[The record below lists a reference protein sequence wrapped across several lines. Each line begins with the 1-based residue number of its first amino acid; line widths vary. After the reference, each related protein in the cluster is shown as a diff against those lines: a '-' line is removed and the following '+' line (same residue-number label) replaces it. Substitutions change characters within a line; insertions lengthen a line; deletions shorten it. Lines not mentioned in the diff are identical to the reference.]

1 MKELYQ
7 KYLNA
12 GSVSIDT
19 RSIAQGEIFCALKG
33 ENFDA
38 NDFVKEALIA
48 GASLV
53 ITQNTDY
60 KYHPNCFYTEDSL
73 CTLQE
78 LATYHRNQ
86 LSIPILAVTGTN
98 GKTTTKELLRE
109 ALTCVGNTFATI
121 GNLNN
126 HIGVPL
132 SLLSIQPEHK
142 FAIIEMGANHL
153 GEIEELC
160 KIADPDFGLITNIGK
175 AHLEGFGSFDG
186 VIQTKT
192 ELYRHIYA
200 KNATVFVY
208 DDDSTLVYESE
219 DIKRVFY
226 GRKVFNVKEKA
237 SDMYLSF
244 IWEYND
250 AQYEINS
257 NLTGSYNLPNFM
269 AAIAVGLHFGADAAE
284 LSKALS
290 SYTPKNNR
298 SQIEKTERNTLVVDA
313 YNANPSSMALALENF
328 DSLIAENKVAI
339 LGDMLELGADSHQE
353 HENILKKA
361 LSYRFDRYIFIGKEF
376 GCFKNLSSDAQFF
389 PHVDDASE
397 FLSQENISDALILIK
412 ASRGIRCEKVIPE
425 L

>member
-7 KYLNA
+7 KYLKA

-19 RSIAQGEIFCALKG
+19 RSISKGEIFCALKG

-38 NDFVKEALIA
+38 NDFVYEALSV

-53 ITQNTDY
+53 ITQNPDFEN
-60 KYHPNCFYTEDSL
+60 HPNCFYTEDSL
-73 CTLQE
+73 STLQK
-78 LATYHRNQ
+78 LAEYHRNQ
-86 LSIPILAVTGTN
+86 LSIPIFAVTGTN

-109 ALTCVGNTFATI
+109 ALSCVGNTFATV

-132 SLLSIQPEHK
+132 SLLSIKPAHK
-142 FAIIEMGANHL
+142 FAIIEMGANHI
-153 GEIEELC
+153 GEIEALC

-175 AHLEGFGSFDG
+175 AHLEGFGSYDG
-186 VIQTKT
+186 VIQAKT

-200 KNATVFVY
+200 KNATVFVN
-208 DDDSTLVYESE
+208 DDDSLLVYESE
-219 DIKRVFY
+219 KLNKVFY
-226 GRKVFNVKEKA
+226 GRKVFTINVE
-237 SDMYLSF
+237 SDKMFLTFS
-244 IWEYND
+244 WKQNNVD
-250 AQYEINS
+250 YEINS

-269 AAIAVGLHFGADAAE
+269 AALAVGLHFGADAGE

-290 SYTPKNNR
+290 SYTPKNKR

-328 DSLIAENKVAI
+328 ASLNAENKIVI
-339 LGDMLELGADSHQE
+339 LGDMLELGVDSPHE
-353 HENILKKA
+353 HEGILKMA
-361 LSYRFDRYIFIGKEF
+361 LSLNFNRYIFIGKEF
-376 GCFKNLSSDAQFF
+376 GRFANLSTEAKFF
-389 PHVDDASE
+389 LHVDDASA

-412 ASRGIRCEKVIPE
+412 GSRGIRCEKVIPV